1 MENARAGGNRR
12 ARLFID
18 FWNFQLNW
26 NDRMG
31 QAVGCDWKALP
42 NRILARTT
50 DLISAA
56 GWSGALE
63 LEETLLY
70 ASVDPQTESK
80 LRGWL
85 ESFVGRLPSYNVKI
99 RERRARA
106 KNVHCRNCGKDLA
119 ACPDCAQPF
128 VQKLEKGVDAAIVTD
143 LLSLAWQG
151 GYDVAVL
158 VSGDADFIPAVEH
171 VQAKGLKVVNASW
184 SRHGF
189 ELKKT
194 CWASFD
200 LDEIAQDV
208 VREQDH

>member
-1 MENARAGGNRR
+1 
-12 ARLFID
+12 
-18 FWNFQLNW
+18 
-26 NDRMG
+26 MG
-31 QAVGCDWKALP
+31 KTVGCDWIRLP
-42 NRILARTT
+42 SRILTRTT
-50 DLISAA
+50 DLVSTA
-56 GWSGALE
+56 GLSSPLE

-85 ESFVGRLPSYNVKI
+85 ESFVDRLPSYNVKI

-106 KNVHCRNCGKDLA
+106 KSVHCRHCGKELE
-119 ACPDCAQPF
+119 ACPECAQPYA
-128 VQKLEKGVDAAIVTD
+128 QKPEKGVDAAIVTD
-143 LLSLAWQG
+143 LLLLAWQG

-208 VREQDH
+208 VRERDLPSPN